1 MMKIEGRTMKT
12 LFSGAIAAILLVAC
26 GGGGNEQVA
35 GIDGRGNPV
44 AVGVVAK
51 GTITGFGSVIVN
63 GVTYNTSSATFTID
77 GSAGSQSDLAVG
89 DVIVLRGTV
98 NDDGTS
104 PSADSVTFDD
114 TVEGPVEV
122 VNLAASTLTVLG
134 QLVRVDA
141 DTSFDDNISPASLDG
156 IDVNDIVEVS
166 GFFLADGS
174 ISATRIEAK
183 PAGGV
188 FEVTGRVSN
197 LVGMTFQINDLVVN
211 FSGAQLDNFP
221 GGSPE
226 IDQLVEAKG
235 SGFNGAGELQ
245 ATRVE
250 FKSNDLNA
258 DNGDRIE
265 IEGFIT
271 RFGSATDFDVEGV
284 AVTTSGSTAFVNGT
298 SADLALN
305 RKVEVEGTVDA
316 SGRINATKV
325 EIKLSNFIRIEGI
338 VDATT
343 ASSATVFGI
352 AINVNALTRLED
364 KSAADLETF
373 ALSNVNVG
381 DYLETRSYEDA
392 SGVVATRIERHDF
405 DGDVAIRAFVDSVND
420 PNFTIRGVSIETN
433 GATVFRDFDGSVLQ
447 PNQFFGQAMGRLV
460 EAKGSQNNGGIAA
473 TEVELQN

>member
-1 MMKIEGRTMKT
+1 MKT
-12 LFSGAIAAILLVAC
+12 LFGGAVAAILLVAC

-35 GIDGRGNPV
+35 GIDGRGSPV
-44 AVGVVAK
+44 AVGVVSK
-51 GTITGFGSVIVN
+51 GTITGFGSVILN

-77 GSAGSQSDLAVG
+77 GNAGSQSDLAVG
-89 DVIVLRGTV
+89 DVVVLRGSV

-104 PSADSVTFDD
+104 PRADSITFDD

-122 VNLAASTLTVLG
+122 VNLAASTFTVLG
-134 QLVRVDA
+134 QLVHVDA
-141 DTSFDDNISPASLDG
+141 DTSFDDNINPASLEG
-156 IDVNDIVEVS
+156 INVNDVVEVS

-183 PAGGV
+183 PAGGE
-188 FEVTGRVSN
+188 FEVTGLVNN
-197 LVGMTFQINDLVVN
+197 LAGMTFQINNLVVN
-211 FSGAQLDNFP
+211 FGGAQLDDFP
-221 GGSPE
+221 GGAPE
-226 IDQLVEAKG
+226 NGQLVEAKG
-235 SGFNGAGELQ
+235 SGFNGADELL

-250 FKSNDLNA
+250 FKGNDLNA
-258 DNGDRIE
+258 DNGDRME

-284 AVTTSGSTAFVNGT
+284 SVTTDGSTTFVNGT
-298 SADLALN
+298 PADLALN
-305 RKVEVEGTVDA
+305 RKVEVEGSVDA
-316 SGRINATKV
+316 SGRIIATKV

-343 ASSATVFGI
+343 ANSVTIFGI
-352 AINVNALTRLED
+352 ATNVNALTRLED
-364 KSAADLETF
+364 KSAADLASF

-392 SGVVATRIERHDF
+392 SGIVATRIERDDF
-405 DGDVAIRAFVDSVND
+405 DGDVAIRAFVDSVSD

-433 GATVFRDFDGSVLQ
+433 GATVFRDFDGSALQ

-460 EAKGSQNNGGIAA
+460 EATGSQNNGGITAA
-473 TEVELQN
+473 EVELQN